1 MMVKAV
7 GGHVFYLKRL
17 AIGPLRL
24 DETLLPGEY
33 RPLQPAELQA
43 LLSAA
48 RP

>member
-33 RPLQPAELQA
+33 RPLRPAELQA

-48 RP
+48 RQ